1 MKYCQEE
8 DEKHL
13 TQKKYRDDYK
23 ADRSNVGFNT
33 ISAVPQGDQATGNRD
48 VVICDK
54 GVPTKECT
62 NDHTL
67 QEWTFH
73 KKKRKKE
80 KKRRSWKKTL
90 NLIANK
96 TFLHNF
102 FWVALV
108 QEW

>member
-1 MKYCQEE
+1 MKN
-8 DEKHL
+8 
-13 TQKKYRDDYK
+13 TWPKKYRDDYK

-33 ISAVPQGDQATGNRD
+33 ISAVPQSDQATGNRD
-48 VVICDK
+48 VVIRDK

-73 KKKRKKE
+73 KKKEKRKK
-80 KKRRSWKKTL
+80 KTFMKENFL

>member
-1 MKYCQEE
+1 M
-8 DEKHL
+8 
-13 TQKKYRDDYK
+13 
-23 ADRSNVGFNT
+23 GFNT

-48 VVICDK
+48 VVIRDK

-73 KKKRKKE
+73 KKKKKKMFMKE
-80 KKRRSWKKTL
+80 NFL

-102 FWVALV
+102 FLSGTSSGVV
-108 QEW
+108 DGHD